1 MDKVSIEY
9 FTDVLCVWAYSA
21 QIRMEELR
29 KNYGDQVSL
38 RYRFIPIFGAAKHRI
53 SKGWKD
59 KGGFEGFN
67 QSLQKSASSWEHINL
82 HPKVW
87 LQNVPASSTS
97 THLYLKAIQILENDN
112 KLPTEIQT
120 VFGGRTLFE
129 EFFWRIR
136 CAFFEKTKNI
146 AQFEVL
152 DQIARD
158 LNIPTDSVRELINNG
173 EAFAELQLDDDAK
186 QEYQVPGSPTLVFNE
201 GRQRLYGNVG
211 YRIIEANIRELL
223 QNNKSGE
230 ASWC

>member
-1 MDKVSIEY
+1 
-9 FTDVLCVWAYSA
+9 
-21 QIRMEELR
+21 
-29 KNYGDQVSL
+29 
-38 RYRFIPIFGAAKHRI
+38 
-53 SKGWKD
+53 
-59 KGGFEGFN
+59 
-67 QSLQKSASSWEHINL
+67 
-82 HPKVW
+82 
-87 LQNVPASSTS
+87 
-97 THLYLKAIQILENDN
+97 LYLKAIQILENHN
-112 KLPTEIQT
+112 TLASEVQT

-136 CAFFEKTKNI
+136 CAFFEKTENI
-146 AQFEVL
+146 ARFDVL
-152 DQIARD
+152 DNIARD